1 MDDQRAQPEVPTR
14 LFKDDT
20 RFALGRIAVFQ
31 YTAVAA
37 FFVLITGFWI
47 LQVRD
52 ESFNSELAE
61 RNRIKTVPLLAPRGK
76 ILDRDGRVIVDNQP
90 SFTVRLTRENNVI
103 DPQTDAKLN
112 AALALERAWLIEDF
126 KKLPPD
132 VVLVDNLRNGWGAW
146 ARADPELSQ
155 LLRPYTLV
163 QSVEGIDIL
172 RRTE

>member
-37 FFVLITGFWI
+37 FFVLITGCCI

-76 ILDRDGRVIVDNQP
+76 ILDRDGRVIVDNHS
-90 SFTVRLTRENNVI
+90 SFEFWLSRETLKPEHI
-103 DPQTDAKLN
+103 PAIATELN
-112 AALALERAWLIEDF
+112 MTPDEIRAPL
-126 KKLPPD
+126 
-132 VVLVDNLRNGWGAW
+132 
-146 ARADPELSQ
+146 ARAESKRSPKYFPVLIKPEL
-155 LLRPYTLV
+155 
-163 QSVEGIDIL
+163 
-172 RRTE
+172 